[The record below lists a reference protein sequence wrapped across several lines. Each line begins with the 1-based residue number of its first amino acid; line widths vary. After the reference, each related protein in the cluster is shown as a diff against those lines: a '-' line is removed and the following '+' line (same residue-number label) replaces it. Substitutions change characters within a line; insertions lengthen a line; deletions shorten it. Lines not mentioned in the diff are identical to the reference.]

1 MGVRQGNRLPGAA
14 RYTAYPIFYRSC
26 CNGGMRLFM
35 GMAVFVCL
43 LPAQEI
49 RCPQTIETKLQVLAK
64 EAPGWK
70 AVARD
75 SRHELAN
82 VTVYDGPI
90 EENASLVP
98 DGTRKVG
105 KKVEEFWK
113 LDAKSR
119 RGYWLQCQY
128 AATSLTLVRPASK
141 GAASC
146 VVTANPAMTL
156 EGRAVIE
163 AAVCK

>member
-1 MGVRQGNRLPGAA
+1 
-14 RYTAYPIFYRSC
+14 
-26 CNGGMRLFM
+26 MRLLI
-35 GMAVFVCL
+35 GWAALVCL

-49 RCPQTIETKLQVLAK
+49 RCPQTIETKPQTLAR

-75 SRHELAN
+75 SRHELVS
-82 VTVYDGPI
+82 VTVYDGPL

-98 DGTRKVG
+98 DGARKVG

-113 LDAKSR
+113 LDARNK

-128 AATSLTLVRPASK
+128 AATSLTLVRPASR
-141 GAASC
+141 GATSC

-156 EGRAVIE
+156 EGHAVIE